1 MFCSQCGTE
10 ISKVQKFCT
19 NCGYQ
24 LKSNGLSLNEGYST
38 TYKNKNLIE
47 AFKRRQKDKSW
58 GFAIAH
64 LIPFVSIFYA
74 FSRRTITPIIIAI
87 AVNASMG
94 FCVGFLF
101 YLEDDETLS
110 NIVTM
115 LSLITTPLSV
125 KYGISKARNY
135 AKKRL
140 DEII

>member
-10 ISKVQKFCT
+10 IIKNQKFCT
-19 NCGYQ
+19 NCGHQ
-24 LKSNGLSLNEGYST
+24 LKITNSYKNEKHST
-38 TYKNKNLIE
+38 TYENKNLIN
-47 AFKRRQKDKSW
+47 AFKLRQKDNSW
-58 GFAIAH
+58 GYAIAH

-87 AVNASMG
+87 VVNFSMA

-135 AKKRL
+135 AKMRL
-140 DEII
+140 DEIT

>member
-1 MFCSQCGTE
+1 MFCSKCGTD
-10 ISKVQKFCT
+10 ISKNQKFCT
-19 NCGYQ
+19 NCGCQ
-24 LKSNGLSLNEGYST
+24 LQLTELSINDTYST

-47 AFKRRQKDKSW
+47 AFKRRQQDKSW
-58 GFAIAH
+58 GYPIAH

-87 AVNASMG
+87 VVNASMG

-101 YLEDDETLS
+101 YLEDDETLT

>member
-1 MFCSQCGTE
+1 MFCSKCGTE
-10 ISKVQKFCT
+10 IIKDQKFCT

-24 LKSNGLSLNEGYST
+24 LQLNELSKNEGYST
-38 TYKNKNLIE
+38 TYENKNLIE

-58 GFAIAH
+58 GYAFAH

-87 AVNASMG
+87 LVNASMG

-115 LSLITTPLSV
+115 LSLITTPLAV

-140 DEII
+140 DETI

>member
-1 MFCSQCGTE
+1 MFCSQCGSE
-10 ISKVQKFCT
+10 ISKNQKFCT

-24 LKSNGLSLNEGYST
+24 LKLTESSINEEYST

-47 AFKRRQKDKSW
+47 AFKRRQKDLGW
-58 GFAIAH
+58 GYAFAH
-64 LIPFVSIFYA
+64 LIPFVSLFYA
-74 FSRRTITPIIIAI
+74 FSRRTITPIIIAV

-101 YLEDDETLS
+101 YLEDDETLT
-110 NIVTM
+110 NIVTT

-135 AKKRL
+135 ANKRL
-140 DEII
+140 DEIN

>member
-1 MFCSQCGTE
+1 MFCSQCGKE
-10 ISKVQKFCT
+10 IGQNQKFCT
-19 NCGYQ
+19 YCGYQ
-24 LKSNGLSLNEGYST
+24 LKNSELSTNEGNSK

-74 FSRRTITPIIIAI
+74 FSRRTLTPIIIAI

>member
-10 ISKVQKFCT
+10 INKNQKFCT
-19 NCGYQ
+19 NCGNQ
-24 LKSNGLSLNEGYST
+24 LKLTELSTNEGYSA

-47 AFKRRQKDKSW
+47 AFQRRQKDKSW
-58 GFAIAH
+58 GYAIAH

-87 AVNASMG
+87 SVNASMG
-94 FCVGFLF
+94 FCVGYFF
-101 YLEDDETLS
+101 YLEDDETLT

-115 LSLITTPLSV
+115 LSLITTPISV
-125 KYGISKARNY
+125 KYGISRARNY

>member
-1 MFCSQCGTE
+1 MFCSQCGTK
-10 ISKVQKFCT
+10 INKNQKFCT

-24 LKSNGLSLNEGYST
+24 LKINELSRSKEYST
-38 TYKNKNLIE
+38 TYENKNLID

-58 GFAIAH
+58 GYAFAH

-74 FSRRTITPIIIAI
+74 FSRRTITPILIAI
-87 AVNASMG
+87 AVNFSMG

-101 YLEDDETLS
+101 YLEDDETIT
-110 NIVTM
+110 NIVTI
-115 LSLITTPLSV
+115 LSFITTPLAV